1 MGEVGRGGWLSE
13 PDLRGNEE
21 EEGVGDSWIRDLEE
35 GHLKC
40 RQIK

>member
-1 MGEVGRGGWLSE
+1 MGEVGMGGWLRE
-13 PDLRGNEE
+13 HPLRGKEE
-21 EEGVGDSWIRDLEE
+21 EDGVGDSWIRDLEE